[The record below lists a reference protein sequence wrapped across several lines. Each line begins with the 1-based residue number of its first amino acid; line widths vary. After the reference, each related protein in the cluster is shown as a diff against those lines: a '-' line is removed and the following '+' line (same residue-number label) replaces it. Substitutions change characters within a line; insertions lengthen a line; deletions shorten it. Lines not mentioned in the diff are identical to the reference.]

1 MSHLPKRR
9 WLRIS
14 LAGLLF
20 IVLCWA
26 GLLSGVRVG
35 MQRIAL
41 NPDPLQLTI
50 RQRSSQTIPGLKG
63 LAAVHLDDIT
73 RGQVILTIE
82 DKANAPIVGP
92 ISVRSD
98 DVVSFQVNGQAF
110 FMHVVELRN
119 ELIGDDFATV
129 EVSMTD
135 RWQKK
140 K

>member
-1 MSHLPKRR
+1 MSNLPNRR

-26 GLLSGVRVG
+26 GLLSGIRVG

-50 RQRSSQTIPGLKG
+50 PQRSKHTIPGLKG
-63 LAAVHLDDIT
+63 LATIHLDDIT

-82 DKANAPIVGP
+82 DQANAPIVGP
-92 ISVRSD
+92 ISVRED
-98 DVVSFQVNGQAF
+98 DVAPFQVNGQTF
-110 FMHVVELRN
+110 FLHVVELRN
-119 ELIGDDFATV
+119 QLIGDDFGTV
-129 EVSMTD
+129 EVSTID
-135 RWQKK
+135 RWPRK
-140 K
+140 